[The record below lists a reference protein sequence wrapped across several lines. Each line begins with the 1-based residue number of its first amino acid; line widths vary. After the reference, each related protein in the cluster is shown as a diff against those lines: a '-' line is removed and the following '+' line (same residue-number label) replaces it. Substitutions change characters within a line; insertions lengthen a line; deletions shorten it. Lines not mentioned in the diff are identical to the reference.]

1 MKATLIDALKRNG
14 RFAEIRSAVC
24 QAAAASD
31 LEKAKSVIALEKLF
45 QQEMTE
51 EEEEDVQELDAGDDE
66 GLELVCEGFAA
77 VVVWSML

>member
-1 MKATLIDALKRNG
+1 MI
-14 RFAEIRSAVC
+14 AV
-24 QAAAASD
+24 
-31 LEKAKSVIALEKLF
+31 EKLF

-77 VVVWSML
+77 VVV